1 MATEGANLETG
12 FFVESFKKPIESLQQ
27 NLLKFGLSYNQAKVY
42 VFLSK
47 NGPKS
52 AAEIAKALKLPR
64 TETYHLVNSLQNKG
78 IVVSKFGK
86 PIQFDALSLD
96 KSILVLVNNERS
108 RINELEEQ
116 KKELVTL
123 WKTIPTAYSDE
134 LEMDESRFQILKGK
148 NSLTVKFKNMIEKC
162 DKEILILGT
171 EEDLLKFYHTDFL
184 DSLKKLKKSLKIL
197 TTCTSKTS
205 YVFEKISKE
214 KIKKFYDLPGEG
226 MFFILKDH
234 VEVVFLIKTGDELM
248 AVWTDSKPFVESFSL
263 LFNLVWNK
271 SSHIEASDD
280 LDSSQLEFNYEHR
293 VKELDQEKIIIETL
307 QNYADKFKKSSSK

>member
-1 MATEGANLETG
+1 MTTEGTKLETG
-12 FFVESFKKPIESLQQ
+12 FFVESFRKPIENLQQ

-64 TETYHLVNSLQNKG
+64 TETYHLVNSLQHKG

-123 WKTIPTAYSDE
+123 WKTIPTAYSDD

-148 NSLTVKFKNMIEKC
+148 NSITVKFNNMIEKC

-171 EEDLLKFYHTDFL
+171 EEDLLKFYHTDFITN
-184 DSLKKLKKSLKIL
+184 LKKLKKNLKIL
-197 TTCTSKTS
+197 TTCSSKTS
-205 YVFEKISKE
+205 YVFGKLSKE

-226 MFFILKDH
+226 MFFVLKDRL
-234 VEVVFLIKTGDELM
+234 EVVFMIKNSDVLM
-248 AVWTDSKPFVESFSL
+248 AVWTDSKPFVDSFSL
-263 LFNLVWNK
+263 LFNLIWNK

-293 VKELDQEKIIIETL
+293 VKELDQEKLIIETL
-307 QNYADKFKKSSSK
+307 QNYAAKFKKSSSK